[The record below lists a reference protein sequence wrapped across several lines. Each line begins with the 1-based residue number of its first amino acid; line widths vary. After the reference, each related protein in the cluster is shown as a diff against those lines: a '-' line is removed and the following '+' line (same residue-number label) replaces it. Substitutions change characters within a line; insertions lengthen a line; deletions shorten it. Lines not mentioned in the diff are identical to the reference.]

1 MQSDNELLEIL
12 HFSHLCS
19 HISLFSNDFTISACR
34 DFSIKQ
40 KTQYLLI
47 SIVLT
52 LVIVYN
58 FCLIITFIFIW
69 TFFLVYNNN
78 NRHHSKYNLFLEQVS
93 FIVIKSL
100 LMDRGSPVKTI
111 IQNILCPGD
120 FPGSP
125 VVETLPSSAGGVG
138 LTPGQGTKILYAARC
153 RKKTNSFFCGSIV
166 RMLCFIQGQNLSHSG
181 SHPWSR
187 WAVRQS

>member
-1 MQSDNELLEIL
+1 M
-12 HFSHLCS
+12 
-19 HISLFSNDFTISACR
+19 
-34 DFSIKQ
+34 
-40 KTQYLLI
+40 
-47 SIVLT
+47 
-52 LVIVYN
+52 VYN

-78 NRHHSKYNLFLEQVS
+78 NRHDSKYNLFLEQVS

-125 VVETLPSSAGGVG
+125 VVETLPSNADGVG
-138 LTPGQGTKILYAARC
+138 LIPNRGATIPHSSWPKNQNIRQKHCYNKFNKDLKKVGEKSSLPVFNGSPCHYPHNYLLYRLIIY
-153 RKKTNSFFCGSIV
+153 FVG
-166 RMLCFIQGQNLSHSG
+166 
-181 SHPWSR
+181 
-187 WAVRQS
+187 